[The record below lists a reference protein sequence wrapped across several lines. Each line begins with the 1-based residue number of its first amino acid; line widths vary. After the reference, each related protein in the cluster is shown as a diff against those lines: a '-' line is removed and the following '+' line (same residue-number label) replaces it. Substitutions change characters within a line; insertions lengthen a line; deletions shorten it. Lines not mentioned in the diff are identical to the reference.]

1 MKSLTGG
8 FISGLNIGENLI
20 QQEQFNYL
28 STSIDHRKAKPKLR
42 FTFWITWTIYVSI
55 TMTECMILNSFFQD
69 WSITFKKKNAKHYL
83 GERIYVKR
91 LNNFY

>member
-42 FTFWITWTIYVSI
+42 FTF
-55 TMTECMILNSFFQD
+55 
-69 WSITFKKKNAKHYL
+69 
-83 GERIYVKR
+83 
-91 LNNFY
+91 